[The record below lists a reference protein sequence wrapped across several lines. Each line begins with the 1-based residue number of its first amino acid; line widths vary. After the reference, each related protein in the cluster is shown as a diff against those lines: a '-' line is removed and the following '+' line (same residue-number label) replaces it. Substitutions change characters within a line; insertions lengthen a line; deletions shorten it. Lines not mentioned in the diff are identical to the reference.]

1 MTPFATITLLNL
13 PQRDWASSHRSDA
26 LLSAD
31 FNRQTA
37 LILAESPSSS
47 LKGAALPEG
56 GAHQESLSIP
66 SGPKLQPSLLYQP
79 ISTKSTMLFCKHGSP
94 EDALVEYRNDHNV

>member
-31 FNRQTA
+31 SNRQTA

-56 GAHQESLSIP
+56 GAHQDP
-66 SGPKLQPSLLYQP
+66 SGPKLQPSFLYQP
-79 ISTKSTMLFCKHGSP
+79 ISTKSTRLFCKQVPP
-94 EDALVEYRNDHNV
+94 EDALIEYRNDHNV